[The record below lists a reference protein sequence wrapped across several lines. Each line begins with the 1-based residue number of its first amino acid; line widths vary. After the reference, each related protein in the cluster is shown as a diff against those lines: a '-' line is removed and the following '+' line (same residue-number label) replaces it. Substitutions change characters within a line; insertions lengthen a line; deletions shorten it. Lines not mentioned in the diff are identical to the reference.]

1 MQRNIARAYDAL
13 WAEHQRVRGVCI
25 KILAQEDRSIE
36 RRLLRAKPEDPKH
49 LDEVLVYEDR
59 LSRPERRRILRLNT
73 YGRKIEKLM
82 EALLKL

>member
-13 WAEHQRVRGVCI
+13 WDEHQRVRGVCI
-25 KILAQEDRSIE
+25 KILAQGDRSLE

-49 LDEVLVYEDR
+49 IDEVLVYEGR
-59 LSRPERRRILRLNT
+59 LSRPERRRILRLNS

-82 EALLKL
+82 DTLLKL